1 MSSGSAKDSHP
12 KPILDEDGEVLN
24 SDGTQSD
31 DDEDFDAEIIARM
44 TSFDLSI
51 VNREPLDP
59 MAQKIRDEQ
68 RRKRQAQRAEIWGLP
83 MNDEKS
89 KPITFDESFFDI
101 TVHDGVVS
109 IKFKNPLLADEYANE
124 IRDFLKS
131 RLS

>member
-1 MSSGSAKDSHP
+1 M
-12 KPILDEDGEVLN
+12 LN

-44 TSFDLSI
+44 TSFDPSI